1 MTGPQ
6 RVHRAGES
14 DTWHDDPVSS
24 PKHQRNDP
32 DGVGAVPYIPLT
44 PDDGTADGD
53 KSIGKL
59 VSDAT
64 QHMSTLVRAEV
75 ELAKSEL
82 IGEAKKA
89 VKGAIYFVIALV
101 IALYSSFF
109 FFFFLSDLLTIW
121 LPRWAASGI
130 VFVLMAVVAF
140 VAGLIGYRKVK
151 KLKAPE
157 RTIDSFKDTAAAL
170 KPGRHTDGVPSVSA

>member
-1 MTGPQ
+1 
-6 RVHRAGES
+6 
-14 DTWHDDPVSS
+14 VSS

-44 PDDGTADGD
+44 PDDGTGDGE

-82 IGEAKKA
+82 VGEAKKA

-109 FFFFLSDLLTIW
+109 LFFFLGELLSVW
-121 LPRWAASGI
+121 LQRWAAFGI
-130 VFVLMAVVAF
+130 VFLLMLVTAG
-140 VAGLIGYRKVK
+140 VAGFLGYRKMK

-170 KPGRHTDGVPSVSA
+170 KPGRNSEGTPSVSA

>member
-1 MTGPQ
+1 M
-6 RVHRAGES
+6 
-14 DTWHDDPVSS
+14 SS

-44 PDDGTADGD
+44 PDDGTGDGD

-82 IGEAKKA
+82 VGEAKKA

-109 FFFFLSDLLTIW
+109 LFFFLGELLSVW
-121 LPRWAASGI
+121 LQRWAAFGI
-130 VFVLMAVVAF
+130 VFLLMLVA
-140 VAGLIGYRKVK
+140 AGAAGFLGYRKMK

-170 KPGRHTDGVPSVSA
+170 KPGRNTEDTPSVSA

>member
-1 MTGPQ
+1 MG
-6 RVHRAGES
+6 
-14 DTWHDDPVSS
+14 PVSS

-44 PDDGTADGD
+44 PDDGTGDGE

-82 IGEAKKA
+82 VGEAKKA

-109 FFFFLSDLLTIW
+109 LFFFLGELLSVW
-121 LPRWAASGI
+121 LQRWAAFGI
-130 VFVLMAVVAF
+130 VFLLMLVA
-140 VAGLIGYRKVK
+140 AGATGFLGYRKMK

-170 KPGRHTDGVPSVSA
+170 KPGRNPEGTPSVSA

>member
-1 MTGPQ
+1 
-6 RVHRAGES
+6 
-14 DTWHDDPVSS
+14 VSS

-82 IGEAKKA
+82 VGEAKKA
-89 VKGAIYFVIALV
+89 VKSAIFFVVALV

-109 FFFFLSDLLTIW
+109 FFFFLSDVLTLW

-130 VFVLMAVVAF
+130 VFVLMLVTAVVTGWI
-140 VAGLIGYRKVK
+140 GLRKIK

-170 KPGRHTDGVPSVSA
+170 KPGRHPEGMPSVSA

>member
-1 MTGPQ
+1 
-6 RVHRAGES
+6 
-14 DTWHDDPVSS
+14 VSS

-82 IGEAKKA
+82 VGEAKKA
-89 VKGAIYFVIALV
+89 VKSAIFFVVALV

-109 FFFFLSDLLTIW
+109 FFFFLSDVLTLW

-130 VFVLMAVVAF
+130 VFVLMLVTAVVTGWI
-140 VAGLIGYRKVK
+140 GLRKIK

-170 KPGRHTDGVPSVSA
+170 KPSRHTEGTPSVSA